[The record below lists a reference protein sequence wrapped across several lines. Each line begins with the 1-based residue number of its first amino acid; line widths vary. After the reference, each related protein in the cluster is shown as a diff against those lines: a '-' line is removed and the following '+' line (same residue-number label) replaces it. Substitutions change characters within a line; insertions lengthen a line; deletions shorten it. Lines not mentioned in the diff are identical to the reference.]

1 MAYIVVGCLLI
12 SILVREYVIY
22 DLQRQYRNAEK
33 DWAEER
39 RELLNRIKPET
50 AQIPNIDQSA
60 IFDPVRNDEDFW
72 HSHENLI
79 KEEGTYPFG
88 FEEENRGR

>member
-1 MAYIVVGCLLI
+1 MSWSLV
-12 SILVREYVIY
+12 ILGFFYVIVFVY
-22 DLQRQYRNAEK
+22 YEYMHREQEK
-33 DWAEER
+33 EWATER

-50 AQIPNIDQSA
+50 AQIPNVDQSA